1 LIVPVFNEVAHIP
14 LFVHHPNFAAECGT
28 RRKALT
34 QTIDLM
40 PTFLDFFGIAAPAGV
55 QGRSLMPLLECDLA
69 SFRDAALYGQHGAAV
84 NITDGRYTYFRYPEN
99 QHDGNLNQYTLMPT
113 HIQSRFSVAEL
124 KEATLS
130 EPFDFTQGLKV
141 LKVPSTE
148 KSPVY
153 NRQGAGVQIMCATR
167 LFDLARDPGQLTPIA
182 DVSVETRLID
192 DLIRLMKQTDAPL
205 EAYARFGLKE

>member
-1 LIVPVFNEVAHIP
+1 MTAI
-14 LFVHHPNFAAECGT
+14 
-28 RRKALT
+28 
-34 QTIDLM
+34 
-40 PTFLDFFGIAAPAGV
+40 
-55 QGRSLMPLLECDLA
+55 S
-69 SFRDAALYGQHGAAV
+69 
-84 NITDGRYTYFRYPEN
+84 
-99 QHDGNLNQYTLMPT
+99 TLMPT